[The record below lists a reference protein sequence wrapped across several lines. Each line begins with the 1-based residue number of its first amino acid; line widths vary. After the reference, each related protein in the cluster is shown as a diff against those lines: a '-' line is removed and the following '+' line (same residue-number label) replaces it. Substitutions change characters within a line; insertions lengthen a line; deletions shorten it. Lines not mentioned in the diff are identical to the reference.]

1 MNNLKLQLVQH
12 TSGGTAAAHSCL
24 ELNEPSVPHAVVC
37 HTGGMAALRLLLCPV
52 VVLLVQEELP
62 WPCTWLCSL
71 LQTSHLVLSLPDNS
85 GALTA
90 KGTVHLQCH
99 DRAR

>member
-1 MNNLKLQLVQH
+1 MNPPCPTLGLGLLC
-12 TSGGTAAAHSCL
+12 S
-24 ELNEPSVPHAVVC
+24 HAVVC